1 MVAVQEM
8 VKREEKQRT
17 TKMDKARDIKT
28 PKGFDILTSPAK
40 PRGGQ
45 EPETYRHTL
54 HLGRCQ
60 LGQPSLF
67 AVV

>member
-1 MVAVQEM
+1 MVTVQEM
-8 VKREEKQRT
+8 VKGRRSKELQRWLKQGT
-17 TKMDKARDIKT
+17 LKLPRDLKS
-28 PKGFDILTSPAK
+28 LTSPAK

-45 EPETYRHTL
+45 DPETYRHTL

>member
-1 MVAVQEM
+1 MV
-8 VKREEKQRT
+8 
-17 TKMDKARDIKT
+17 KARDIKT
-28 PKGFDILTSPAK
+28 PKGFEITDK
-40 PRGGQ
+40 PLLQGGQ
-45 EPETYRHTL
+45 DPETYRHTL